1 MVSHATL
8 TGARARRWLLGGLS
22 AWIVWHFM
30 AILGTALGARSGP
43 WPVNGELGWA
53 TPPQFAQEI
62 NSLCGSYLWALNL
75 TSDYHFPSDRPQ
87 LASRFEVRLR
97 DAQGNEL
104 EVVQIPDPSAN
115 AFVRHRQSLL
125 ADGLAADMA
134 VEAPP
139 GEFVP
144 APNQPV
150 RTVVYWNFEGGP
162 IGALRT
168 IEEHLIPRDQQVT
181 GPTDWALL
189 LARSY
194 SRYLCRTHGAA
205 SAEIVRHTKDAIP
218 PDVLFADSP
227 PQAAAFDSAAA
238 SFGVFHAQVQQ

>member
-1 MVSHATL
+1 MASDSTF
-8 TGARARRWLLGGLS
+8 TGTRAQRWLLGGIS
-22 AWIVWHFM
+22 AWILWHFV
-30 AILGTALGARSGP
+30 AILGAALGARSGP

-62 NSLCGSYLWALNL
+62 ASVSGSYLWALNL

-97 DAQGNEL
+97 DDAGNEF
-104 EVVQIPDPSAN
+104 EVLQFPDPAAN
-115 AFVRHRQSLL
+115 TFVQHRQSLL

-150 RTVVYWNFEGGP
+150 RTVVYWNFEEGP
-162 IGALRT
+162 TGVLRT
-168 IEEHLIPRDQQVT
+168 IEEHLIPRDQEVT

-194 SRYLCRTHGAA
+194 SRYLCRTRGAA
-205 SAEIVRHTKDAIP
+205 SAEIVRYTKDAIP

-227 PQAAAFDSAAA
+227 PPAAVFDAAAA
-238 SFGVFHAQVQQ
+238 SFGVFHAQTQ